1 MINADLNAQSQFQ
14 DFLAATEAGAAAL
27 GLAHGRD
34 GPSPLVRMRPERCGV
49 GGERAAVAG
58 RAGGGRQD
66 RAGQL

>member
-34 GPSPLVRMRPERCGV
+34 GPSSRARIIGAT
-49 GGERAAVAG
+49 GGPPVSPGSLEDAPPRT
-58 RAGGGRQD
+58 
-66 RAGQL
+66 